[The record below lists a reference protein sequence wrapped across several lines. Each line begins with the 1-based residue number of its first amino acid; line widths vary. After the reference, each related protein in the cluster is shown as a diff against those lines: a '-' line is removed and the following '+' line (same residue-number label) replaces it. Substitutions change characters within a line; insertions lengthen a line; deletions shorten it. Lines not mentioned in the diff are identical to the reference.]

1 MPTRIAVD
9 AMGGDH
15 APGVVVEGVVEAL
28 RAKPGEL
35 FILLA
40 GPEDQLNPLL
50 EGVEADI
57 RQFIQVVDAP
67 DVIGMHESPAT
78 AIKTKQRSSIH
89 LGMGLCKAGKA
100 DAFVSAGNT
109 GAVMAG
115 ALFILGRL
123 PGVSRPSVV
132 GYFPT
137 TKGTALLLDAGT
149 NVDCKPEHLVQFARM
164 GAVYAERVLGA
175 TNASVG
181 LLNVGEEP
189 GKGDEMSKA
198 AYDLLTAAEH
208 INFIGNIEGRDI
220 MEHAADV
227 VVCDGFVGNI
237 LLKYGESVASV
248 LPRLIGAEMHRLG
261 MNEGEQ
267 MVVVKALKGVKARF
281 DYKEFGG
288 APLLGVNGTVFI
300 GHGSSNGYA
309 IKNLTLAADK
319 MVRRSVSETIAS
331 VMETE

>member
-9 AMGGDH
+9 AMGGAH
-15 APGVVVEGVVEAL
+15 APDVVIEGVAEAVK
-28 RAKPGEL
+28 AKAGE
-35 FILLA
+35 IIVLLT
-40 GPEDQLNPLL
+40 GPEDRLNPL
-50 EGVEADI
+50 VEKLDEDAK
-57 RQFIQVVDAP
+57 RFITVVHAP
-67 DVIGMHESPAT
+67 DVIGMDESPST

-89 LGMGLCKAGKA
+89 VGIGLCKAGQA

-115 ALFILGRL
+115 ALFILGRV

-137 TKGTALLLDAGT
+137 VSGTALLLDAGT
-149 NVDCKPEHLVQFARM
+149 NVGCKPEHLVQFARM

-175 TNASVG
+175 KTPTVG

-189 GKGDEMSKA
+189 GKGDDLAKEAYELLKA
-198 AYDLLTAAEH
+198 AENL
-208 INFIGNIEGRDI
+208 NFIGNIEGRDI

-248 LPRLIGAEMHRLG
+248 LPRLIGAEMQRLE
-261 MNEGEQ
+261 MTQAEQ
-267 MVVVKALKGVKARF
+267 MAVGKALKGVKARF

-288 APLLGVNGTVFI
+288 APLLGVDGTVFI

-309 IKNLTLAADK
+309 IKNLTLSADK
-319 MVRRSVSETIAS
+319 MVRRSVSQTIAS
-331 VMETE
+331 VMEA

>member
-15 APGVVVEGVVEAL
+15 APNVVVEGVVDAI
-28 RAKPGEL
+28 RTKPGEL

-40 GPEDQLNPLL
+40 GPEDRLNPLL

-57 RQFIQVVDAP
+57 RQYIQVVDAP
-67 DVIGMHESPAT
+67 DVIGMDESPAT

-89 LGMGLCKAGKA
+89 IGMGLCKAGGA
-100 DAFVSAGNT
+100 DAFISAGNT

-115 ALFILGRL
+115 ALFILGRC

-137 TKGTALLLDAGT
+137 TKGTSLLLDAGT

-164 GAVYAERVLGA
+164 GSIYAERVLGA
-175 TNASVG
+175 QNPSVG

-198 AYDLLTAAEH
+198 AYDLLKEAENIH
-208 INFIGNIEGRDI
+208 FVGNIEGRDI

-237 LLKYGESVASV
+237 LLKFGESVASV

-267 MVVVKALKGVKARF
+267 LVVGKALKGVKARF

-300 GHGSSNGYA
+300 GHGSSNEYA

>member
-15 APGVVVEGVVEAL
+15 APDVVVEGVADAI

-35 FILLA
+35 VILLA
-40 GPEDQLNPLL
+40 GPEDLLTPLVAAL
-50 EGVEADI
+50 EEEVRAS
-57 RQFIQVVDAP
+57 IQIVHAP
-67 DVIGMHESPAT
+67 DVIGMDESPST

-89 LGMGLCKAGKA
+89 IGMGMCKAGQA
-100 DAFVSAGNT
+100 DAFISAGNT

-115 ALFILGRL
+115 ALFIMGRL

-137 TKGTALLLDAGT
+137 VKGTALLLDAGT
-149 NVDCKPEHLVQFARM
+149 NVGCKPEHLVQFARM

-175 TNASVG
+175 KNPTVA

-189 GKGDEMSKA
+189 GKGDELAKC
-198 AYDLLTAAEH
+198 AYELLSESNNL
-208 INFIGNIEGRDI
+208 NFVGNIEGRDI

-248 LPRLIGAEMHRLG
+248 LPRMIGAEMHRLG
-261 MNEGEQ
+261 MNEAEQ
-267 MVVVKALKGVKARF
+267 MAVAKALGGVKARF

-288 APLLGVNGTVFI
+288 APLLGVDGTVFI

-319 MVRRSVSETIAS
+319 MVRRSVSETIAH
-331 VMETE
+331 VMEA

>member
-1 MPTRIAVD
+1 
-9 AMGGDH
+9 
-15 APGVVVEGVVEAL
+15 
-28 RAKPGEL
+28 
-35 FILLA
+35 
-40 GPEDQLNPLL
+40 
-50 EGVEADI
+50 
-57 RQFIQVVDAP
+57 
-67 DVIGMHESPAT
+67 
-78 AIKTKQRSSIH
+78 
-89 LGMGLCKAGKA
+89 
-100 DAFVSAGNT
+100 
-109 GAVMAG
+109 MAG

-137 TKGTALLLDAGT
+137 LKGTALLLDAGT
-149 NVDCKPEHLVQFARM
+149 NVGCEPEHLVQFARM

-175 TNASVG
+175 QNPSVG

-189 GKGDEMSKA
+189 GKGDDLAKA
-198 AYDLLTAAEH
+198 AYDLLSEATNL
-208 INFIGNIEGRDI
+208 NFIGNIEGRDI

-248 LPRLIGAEMHRLG
+248 LPRMIGAEMHRLG
-261 MNEGEQ
+261 MNEAEQ
-267 MVVVKALKGVKARF
+267 KAVAKALGGVKARF

-319 MVRRSVSETIAS
+319 MVRRGVSKTIAS
-331 VMETE
+331 VMEA

>member
-15 APGVVVEGVVEAL
+15 APDVVVEGVADAI
-28 RAKPGEL
+28 RAKPGEIE
-35 FILLA
+35 ILLA
-40 GPEDQLNPLL
+40 GPEDRINPLVEGL
-50 EGVEADI
+50 EAEVKAHLRVI
-57 RQFIQVVDAP
+57 HAP
-67 DVIGMHESPAT
+67 DIIGMDESPAT

-89 LGMGLCKAGKA
+89 VGLGLCKAGQA
-100 DAFVSAGNT
+100 DAFISVGNT

-123 PGVSRPSVV
+123 PGVSRPSVI

-137 TKGTALLLDAGT
+137 TKGSALLLDAGT
-149 NVDCKPEHLVQFARM
+149 NVGCKPEHLVQFARM
-164 GAVYAERVLGA
+164 GAVYAERVMGA
-175 TNASVG
+175 KNPTVG

-189 GKGDEMSKA
+189 GKGDELAKA
-198 AYDLLTAAEH
+198 AYDLLKDAAN

-248 LPRLIGAEMHRLG
+248 LPRLLGAEMHRLG
-261 MNEGEQ
+261 MNEAEQ
-267 MVVVKALKGVKARF
+267 KTVAKALGGVKARF

-288 APLLGVNGTVFI
+288 APLLGVDGTVFI

-331 VMETE
+331 VMEA